1 MGKKVLKDWKSDW
14 VVLGSPSETRRKEAR
29 GGKGRGG
36 GGQLLMG
43 LWEDAW
49 RSIPLIVSGHLFS
62 LRIRQISLSV

>member
-36 GGQLLMG
+36 GGEG
-43 LWEDAW
+43 GSFLWAYG
-49 RSIPLIVSGHLFS
+49 RTRGGAF
-62 LRIRQISLSV
+62 LS